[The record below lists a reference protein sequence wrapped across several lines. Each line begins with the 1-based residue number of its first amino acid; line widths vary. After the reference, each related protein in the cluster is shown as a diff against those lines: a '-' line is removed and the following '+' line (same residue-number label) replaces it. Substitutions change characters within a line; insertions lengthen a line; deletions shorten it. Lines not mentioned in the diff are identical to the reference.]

1 MLIEKSKATQWR
13 LQPAINR
20 RILPSV
26 VLKTQKC
33 QCAQENNR
41 QLLSFALFHIC
52 SHPPSPKPDDTAWG
66 IPLQRRSQM
75 VHFWMDW
82 RRQHGSGCRRSSW
95 TVPYSAP
102 ESAVMCTIIIWGSCL
117 TRLQHLPCSCAFPYT
132 VQKLALSLWENQSV
146 KWFENRIASL
156 CSALNPIRLSF
167 GALREIANS

>member
-33 QCAQENNR
+33 ECAQENNR

-102 ESAVMCTIIIWGSCL
+102 ESAVVHNNNLGV
-117 TRLQHLPCSCAFPYT
+117 LPHATSTSSMQLC
-132 VQKLALSLWENQSV
+132 LSLHSTKACTLSV
-146 KWFENRIASL
+146 
-156 CSALNPIRLSF
+156 
-167 GALREIANS
+167 REPKC